1 MEFNTKATQAKT
13 SWQETGFLFDAGSLY
28 DYLAKLKDSRK
39 RRGIRYSLATIFVV
53 LILAKLC
60 GQDKAYGIAD
70 WAQQRSAFLGE
81 AYGWHTN
88 ACLITPPTGGFWRPV

>member
-39 RRGIRYSLATIFVV
+39 RRGIRYSLAMINNLVISLLNRHGFINHAHARRVF
-53 LILAKLC
+53 
-60 GQDKAYGIAD
+60 D
-70 WAQQRSAFLGE
+70 
-81 AYGWHTN
+81 
-88 ACLITPPTGGFWRPV
+88 ACPSDA